1 MLGLNAFTRSNNIR
15 GLKRRSSEDQL
26 KLPKEIK
33 MYFRTIQI
41 LRNYFKPNL
50 EGGNI
55 ILNEDGLD
63 LLEAPLA
70 VLRLLGQVVHLGR
83 QSPSQY

>member
-1 MLGLNAFTRSNNIR
+1 MR
-15 GLKRRSSEDQL
+15 SEDQI

-41 LRNYFKPNL
+41 LRNYYKPDL

-55 ILNEDGLD
+55 ILDEDGLD

-83 QSPSQY
+83 QSPDHSISQ